1 MRKTFKEIDT
11 TLPTKEQLQELQPMM
26 TSTNGRRILRSLF
39 LETVGSNVLELGV
52 SRPVFTLKDR
62 NIVKDGITYWSIKN
76 LYFSYDHVP
85 GFEYQFAKDVFGS
98 WEHWQLLVESG
109 DLVREYIEAWRDEMT
124 IRLQARALE
133 SLFKTA
139 LFEGSKGTPAA
150 RYLADRGW
158 EVKRGRPSKDEV
170 EREKKIAAG
179 VHDEVQ
185 KDIERLGLALVK

>member
-139 LFEGSKGTPAA
+139 LYEGSKGTPAA

-179 VHDEVQ
+179 VQDEVQ

>member
-1 MRKTFKEIDT
+1 MKKTFKQTDD
-11 TLPTKEQLQELQPMM
+11 TLPTLTQLKELHPLMI
-26 TSTNGRRILRSLF
+26 STNGRRILRSLF
-39 LETVGSNVLELGV
+39 LETVTAAVVELGV
-52 SRPVFTLKDR
+52 SRPLFTLKDK
-62 NIVKDGITYWSIKN
+62 NVEKDGQIYWSMKN

-85 GFEYQFAKDVFGS
+85 GYEYQFAKDVFNDWDHWCLLADS
-98 WEHWQLLVESG
+98 SEHVQSHVK
-109 DLVREYIEAWRDEMT
+109 AWREEMT
-124 IRLQARALE
+124 IKLQAKALE

-179 VHDEVQ
+179 VSEEVQ
-185 KDIERLGLALVK
+185 RDIERLGLTLVK

>member
-1 MRKTFKEIDT
+1 
-11 TLPTKEQLQELQPMM
+11 
-26 TSTNGRRILRSLF
+26 
-39 LETVGSNVLELGV
+39 
-52 SRPVFTLKDR
+52 
-62 NIVKDGITYWSIKN
+62 
-76 LYFSYDHVP
+76 
-85 GFEYQFAKDVFGS
+85 
-98 WEHWQLLVESG
+98 
-109 DLVREYIEAWRDEMT
+109 LVREYIEAWRDEMT

>member
-62 NIVKDGITYWSIKN
+62 NLVKDGITYWSIKN

>member
-11 TLPTKEQLQELQPMM
+11 SLPTKEQLQEMQPLMV
-26 TSTNGRRILRSLF
+26 STNGRRILRSLF
-39 LETVGSNVLELGV
+39 LETVALHVLDLGV
-52 SRPVFTLKDR
+52 SKPLFTVKDK
-62 NIVKDGITYWSIKN
+62 NVVKDGVTYWSMRNI
-76 LYFSYDHVP
+76 YFSYDHIP
-85 GFEYQFAKDVFGS
+85 GYEYQFAKDVFGS
-98 WEHWQLLVESG
+98 WDHWQELANSG
-109 DLVREYIEAWRDEMT
+109 DIIKDHIDAWRDELT
-124 IRLQARALE
+124 IRLQAKALE

-139 LFEGSKGTPAA
+139 LHEGSKGTPAA

-185 KDIERLGLALVK
+185 KDIERLGLTLVK

>member
-11 TLPTKEQLQELQPMM
+11 TLPTKEQLQEFQPMM

>member
-11 TLPTKEQLQELQPMM
+11 SLPTKEQLQELQPMM

-39 LETVGSNVLELGV
+39 LETVGMNVLELGV

-62 NIVKDGITYWSIKN
+62 NIVKEGITYWSIKN